1 MRGATGP
8 MEAKGPAEGSKV
20 QYSNMS
26 GQLGGEAEE
35 VDELSRFLF
44 LQKVRNTN
52 TKGTNTRGH
61 THH

>member
-1 MRGATGP
+1 

-20 QYSNMS
+20 QYSNS
-26 GQLGGEAEE
+26 KWSAGGEAEE

-61 THH
+61 TQH